1 MAVAAR
7 QSFNFSLINHRDFS
21 VLLHCGAILSEIL
34 GFAFKSSFYGCDNRT
49 VKNINSTFKTF
60 DIVCL
65 PFTLIYAP
73 LAQFAVAQFHSK
85 SSAVLY
91 SKLVNIN
98 VFHY

>member
-21 VLLHCGAILSEIL
+21 VLLHCGASIGFFPEILSEIL

-65 PFTLIYAP
+65 PRLYTL
-73 LAQFAVAQFHSK
+73 L
-85 SSAVLY
+85 
-91 SKLVNIN
+91 
-98 VFHY
+98 